1 MTLIAETGT
10 AEKKGQEAM
19 PVRFRWSAGDV
30 AAWLT
35 IVLTLIGSL
44 IFYAGRLT
52 TAENRISQLEKVV
65 EQQAAIINTLP
76 DRLARM
82 ETKIDIMREEKKAK

>member
-1 MTLIAETGT
+1 MTLLLTDTGT
-10 AEKKGQEAM
+10 AEGNEM
-19 PVRFRWSAGDV
+19 PVRFKWSPGDI

-35 IVLTLIGSL
+35 ILLTLIGSML
-44 IFYAGRLT
+44 FFAGRLT
-52 TAENRISQLEKVV
+52 TAENRIGQLEKVQ

-82 ETKIDIMREEKKAK
+82 ETKIDILREERKK